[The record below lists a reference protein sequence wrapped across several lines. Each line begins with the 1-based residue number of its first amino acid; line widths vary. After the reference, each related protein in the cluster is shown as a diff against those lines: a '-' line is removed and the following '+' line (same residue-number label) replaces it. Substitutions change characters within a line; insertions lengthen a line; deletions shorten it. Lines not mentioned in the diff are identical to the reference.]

1 MLTIALYGDSI
12 GRGVAYDEA
21 RGRYHYLRDGF
32 DRLMEKEGLVRF
44 LNHSRF
50 GATAREGLEE
60 LEKLTGLDADAVVV
74 EYGGNDCS
82 PDWKAVSED
91 PETLH
96 PPRTTLAD
104 FEDILARFVRKIR
117 GLGKIAVLVTPPP
130 LVAERF
136 VPWVSKGLD
145 ENAILRFLGDTH
157 HVYRWQE
164 QYALSVHQVA
174 RQTRSRLFDLRAWF
188 LKERDLGSLYCADGM
203 HPNQKGH
210 ALIAR
215 AAADMLPRIWEE

>member
-12 GRGVAYDEA
+12 GRGVAYDEV
-21 RGRYHYLRDGF
+21 RSRYHYLRDGF
-32 DRLMEKEGLVRF
+32 ARLMEKEGQARF

-50 GATAREGLEE
+50 GATAREGLAE
-60 LEKLTGLDADAVVV
+60 LEPLTELDADAVVV

-91 PETLH
+91 PDTMH
-96 PPRTTLAD
+96 PPRTALAD
-104 FEDILARFVRKIR
+104 FEEILARFVRKIR
-117 GLGKIAVLVTPPP
+117 ELGKIAVLVTPPP

-145 ENAILRFLGDTH
+145 EQAILRFLGDAH